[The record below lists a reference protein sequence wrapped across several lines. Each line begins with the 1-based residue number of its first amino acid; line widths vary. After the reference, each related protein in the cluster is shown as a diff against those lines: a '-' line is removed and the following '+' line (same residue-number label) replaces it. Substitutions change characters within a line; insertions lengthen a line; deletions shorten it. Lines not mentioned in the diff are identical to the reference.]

1 MLVHKKCYKNPS
13 NQCLSNEFEIATNLT
28 AWPSV
33 VNLDK
38 LVQEKF
44 TVNGN
49 ENGGN
54 KR

>member
-1 MLVHKKCYKNPS
+1 MLQNPS
-13 NQCLSNEFEIATNLT
+13 NHCLSNEFEIATNLT

-49 ENGGN
+49 ENGRN

>member
-1 MLVHKKCYKNPS
+1 MLGHTKCKKSLS
-13 NQCLSNEFEIATNLT
+13 NHCLSNEFEITTNLT
-28 AWPSV
+28 AWPRV